1 MVTDTN
7 INVRHIVEIV
17 SALDLSV
24 QSDSTLRIFKLE
36 NADPSELATL
46 LTSLFPATTTGGGGN
61 NAGPTAFSFPGMPPG
76 MAAAFSARAGGQG
89 GGRNSRNSTSRS
101 STATPLSA
109 VADPRTQSVIVTAS
123 KDMMFQVAEI
133 VAQLDAST
141 ARKQK
146 VFVYTLEN
154 ADVLQVESVLRDLF
168 QVNGARSSS
177 SNQAR
182 IP

>member
-1 MVTDTN
+1 
-7 INVRHIVEIV
+7 
-17 SALDLSV
+17 
-24 QSDSTLRIFKLE
+24 
-36 NADPSELATL
+36 
-46 LTSLFPATTTGGGGN
+46 
-61 NAGPTAFSFPGMPPG
+61 MPPG

-89 GGRNSRNSTSRS
+89 GGRNNRNSTSRS
-101 STATPLSA
+101 GTAAPLSA

-168 QVNGARSSS
+168 QINGSPQFLVQPVGSPDQSRRQQQSADRRQLHEQLLRRPPLSRPRPVPPFRPPS
-177 SNQAR
+177 
-182 IP
+182 